1 MTKYLKYQL
10 FTGWHLNRWIRLII
24 GLALLVQAIVA
35 SDMLAGAFAFILLFQ
50 SVTNTGCCG
59 SAGCRIP

>member
-1 MTKYLKYQL
+1 MIKNLKYRL
-10 FTGWHLNRWIRLII
+10 FTGWHLTRWIRLII

-35 SDMLAGAFAFILLFQ
+35 SDVLAGVFAFILLFQ
-50 SVTNTGCCG
+50 SVANMGCCG